1 MYIYLNNR
9 FNEKFDIPRK
19 LINFNRNN
27 INHYLKNEDQNK
39 RVFIKIRYSI
49 FGVFDI
55 FQGFDVFSSFYKKSN
70 IF

>member
-1 MYIYLNNR
+1 MCIYLNNR

-70 IF
+70 IS